1 MKKSSQRKESKYLS
15 IVVIPH
21 NTDEIKVFKISSV
34 KYKLMALGAILLT
47 MFICSGILIT
57 YLIYENRVLNE
68 DRKKVIAVN
77 NQQMNLIT
85 EREEIIQS
93 YIRKVE
99 EQDKLIKNFTTLYR
113 DMTAKYIDGSMENV
127 TASRSGLRD
136 DRAFINDINKLKG
149 ILDKL
154 EEINGDDADIL
165 SSLSETQSKLKQYI
179 DSIPTLWPASGRI
192 SSRFGTR
199 SDPFNFSQ
207 KVHEGID
214 IAADYGTTI
223 LASATGK
230 VTLSDWYGN
239 YGKCVI
245 IDHGYGLS
253 TLYGHCQ
260 TLLVKEGQT
269 VKKGDKIATVGSTGR
284 STGPHLHFEVRLNGV
299 PVDPLQYLDNK

>member
-1 MKKSSQRKESKYLS
+1 MKRSNHGKENKYLS

-34 KYKLMALGAILLT
+34 KYKLMALGAVLLT

-57 YLIYENRVLNE
+57 YLMHENRALND

-93 YIRKVE
+93 YIRKIE
-99 EQDKLIKNFTTLYR
+99 EQDKLIKSFTSLYR
-113 DMTAKYIDGSMENV
+113 DMTAKYIDGNMESV

-154 EEINGDDADIL
+154 EEINGDDTDIL
-165 SSLSETQSKLKQYI
+165 NELSDTQSKLKEYV

-192 SSRFGTR
+192 SSNFGTR

-207 KVHEGID
+207 KKHEGLD
-214 IAADYGTTI
+214 IAADYGTVI
-223 LASATGK
+223 RASASGK
-230 VTLSDWYGN
+230 VILSDWYGN

-284 STGPHLHFEVRLNGV
+284 STGPHLHFEVRLNDV
-299 PVDPLQYLDNK
+299 PTDPLQYLDSK

>member
-99 EQDKLIKNFTTLYR
+99 EQDKH
-113 DMTAKYIDGSMENV
+113 
-127 TASRSGLRD
+127 
-136 DRAFINDINKLKG
+136 
-149 ILDKL
+149 
-154 EEINGDDADIL
+154 
-165 SSLSETQSKLKQYI
+165 
-179 DSIPTLWPASGRI
+179 W
-192 SSRFGTR
+192 
-199 SDPFNFSQ
+199 
-207 KVHEGID
+207 
-214 IAADYGTTI
+214 
-223 LASATGK
+223 
-230 VTLSDWYGN
+230 
-239 YGKCVI
+239 
-245 IDHGYGLS
+245 S
-253 TLYGHCQ
+253 TLLKKSIQ
-260 TLLVKEGQT
+260 SPFTLPS
-269 VKKGDKIATVGSTGR
+269 KGVSNFNHT
-284 STGPHLHFEVRLNGV
+284 N
-299 PVDPLQYLDNK
+299 

>member
-47 MFICSGILIT
+47 MFICSGIL
-57 YLIYENRVLNE
+57 
-68 DRKKVIAVN
+68 KKVIAVN

-136 DRAFINDINKLKG
+136 DRAFINDINKLK
-149 ILDKL
+149 
-154 EEINGDDADIL
+154 
-165 SSLSETQSKLKQYI
+165 
-179 DSIPTLWPASGRI
+179 
-192 SSRFGTR
+192 F
-199 SDPFNFSQ
+199 
-207 KVHEGID
+207 
-214 IAADYGTTI
+214 
-223 LASATGK
+223 
-230 VTLSDWYGN
+230 
-239 YGKCVI
+239 
-245 IDHGYGLS
+245 
-253 TLYGHCQ
+253 
-260 TLLVKEGQT
+260 
-269 VKKGDKIATVGSTGR
+269 
-284 STGPHLHFEVRLNGV
+284 
-299 PVDPLQYLDNK
+299 

>member
-136 DRAFINDINKLKG
+136 DRSFINDINKLKG

>member
-21 NTDEIKVFKISSV
+21 NTDEIKVFKISSL

>member
-1 MKKSSQRKESKYLS
+1 MKRANHKKENKYLS

-34 KYKLMALGAILLT
+34 KYKLMALGTILLT
-47 MFICSGILIT
+47 MFICSGIWIT
-57 YLIYENRVLNE
+57 YLTYENRALND

-85 EREEIIQS
+85 EREEVIQS
-93 YIRKVE
+93 YIKKIN
-99 EQDKLIKNFTTLYR
+99 EQDELIKSFTTLYR
-113 DMTAKYIDGSMENV
+113 DMTAKYIDGNMESI

-154 EEINGDDADIL
+154 EEINGDDTDIL
-165 SSLSETQSKLKQYI
+165 SDLSETQSKLKAYI
-179 DSIPTLWPASGRI
+179 DSVPTLWPASGSI
-192 SSRFGTR
+192 SSNFGSR

-207 KVHEGID
+207 KKHEGID
-214 IAADYGTTI
+214 IAADYGTVI
-223 LASATGK
+223 RASATGK

-245 IDHGYGLS
+245 ISHGNGLS

-269 VKKGDKIATVGSTGR
+269 VQKGDKIATVGSTGR
-284 STGPHLHFEVRLNGV
+284 STGPHLHFEVRLNDV
-299 PVDPLQYLDNK
+299 PIDPLQYLDNN

>member
-1 MKKSSQRKESKYLS
+1 KSSQRKESKYLS

>member
-1 MKKSSQRKESKYLS
+1 LS

>member
-1 MKKSSQRKESKYLS
+1 MLR
-15 IVVIPH
+15 
-21 NTDEIKVFKISSV
+21 
-34 KYKLMALGAILLT
+34 
-47 MFICSGILIT
+47 ILIT

>member
-1 MKKSSQRKESKYLS
+1 MS